1 MQSCSACSSTPICL
15 HPNKEPSNEGTQRDL
30 FHSYHTTALRDAL
43 SSARPVV
50 RSGQLPGR
58 HQNNPHYSSCHKT
71 LRVYS
76 LLEQNLRAVPSIG
89 LQPQQSASGLR
100 ALQHLNALAVGRC
113 QQPYG
118 TASAPQI
125 STSHAPTDRALL
137 QGIEL
142 SSSFSVPLFLHS
154 ALQEHQDA
162 QHGYGKRAQTLG
174 VKDALGAPSF
184 WGILWEK
191 IPCIRA
197 HLHSLPTGCVGSAG
211 FLITISLLSL
221 FFFFPSSLLIRAF
234 PPFSAHTQLP
244 ELLESSTGGAGEAF
258 PV

>member
-15 HPNKEPSNEGTQRDL
+15 HPNKEPSNEGTQRGL
-30 FHSYHTTALRDAL
+30 FHSCHTTALRDAL

-76 LLEQNLRAVPSIG
+76 LLEQNLRAVSSIG

-100 ALQHLNALAVGRC
+100 ALQHLNALAVLEGASSPMVLPLPHRSAHPMLRQTERC
-113 QQPYG
+113 C
-118 TASAPQI
+118 
-125 STSHAPTDRALL
+125 RV
-137 QGIEL
+137 L
-142 SSSFSVPLFLHS
+142 SYPPPSSVTLFLHS

-162 QHGYGKRAQTLG
+162 HHGHGKRAQTLG

-184 WGILWEK
+184 
-191 IPCIRA
+191 
-197 HLHSLPTGCVGSAG
+197 
-211 FLITISLLSL
+211 
-221 FFFFPSSLLIRAF
+221 
-234 PPFSAHTQLP
+234 
-244 ELLESSTGGAGEAF
+244 
-258 PV
+258 